1 MFQKSLKIF
10 KLYKILSKI
19 LKEKSKEYLGNKELQ
34 RIRGYIN
41 KTIYIITKEK
51 QFYIQKNGRFYS

>member
-19 LKEKSKEYLGNKELQ
+19 LKEKSKKHLGNKELQ
-34 RIRGYIN
+34 WIIGY
-41 KTIYIITKEK
+41 TKK
-51 QFYIQKNGRFYS
+51 L